1 MGGERGGSVLFTVGS
16 QGRSRNR
23 SNYRPRSPRDPA
35 LSSKDLDPVIIGL
48 GPPEIPPFPQRV
60 WTQRLQKMLRP

>member
-35 LSSKDLDPVIIGL
+35 LSSKGLDP
-48 GPPEIPPFPQRV
+48 EDAEDA
-60 WTQRLQKMLRP
+60 

>member
-1 MGGERGGSVLFTVGS
+1 MWVGRGEALSFSQWES

-35 LSSKDLDPVIIGL
+35 LSSKGLDP
-48 GPPEIPPFPQRV
+48 EAAEDA
-60 WTQRLQKMLRP
+60 